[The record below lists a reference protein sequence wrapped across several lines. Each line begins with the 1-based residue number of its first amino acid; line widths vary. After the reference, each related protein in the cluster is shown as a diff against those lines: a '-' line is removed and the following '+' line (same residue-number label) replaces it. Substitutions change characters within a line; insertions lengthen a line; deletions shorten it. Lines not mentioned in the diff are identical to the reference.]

1 MRESSENS
9 TAVLVV
15 VEPNALLPSRVFD
28 GCNGSAIA
36 VIAGLD
42 RETPANALA
51 RIRKRATDFGSRE
64 IQLQHAVLVISL
76 GLGGSWKDRR
86 HAIARELARHV
97 QHPTAKL
104 VLSAPG
110 ADRKLRNELSRLAA
124 SLVTFS
130 CVASVS
136 VDFEPMLARGVAT
149 EQAVACEPRLLGP
162 GLASAT
168 RHDVA
173 PGKIGPGKI
182 GHSLALCSGET
193 GQLF

>member
-42 RETPANALA
+42 QETPANVLA

-64 IQLQHAVLVISL
+64 IQLNRAVLVISL
-76 GLGGSWKDRR
+76 GLDGSWRNRR
-86 HAIARELARHV
+86 QAIARELARHV
-97 QHPTAKL
+97 QHPMAKL
-104 VLSAPG
+104 VLSAAG
-110 ADRKLRNELSRLAA
+110 ADRKLRNELSKLAA

-136 VDFEPMLARGVAT
+136 VDFEPMLARGGVT
-149 EQAVACEPRLLGP
+149 ERTVACEAQLLGP
-162 GLASAT
+162 GLASAA
-168 RHDVA
+168 RH
-173 PGKIGPGKI
+173 GLRPGKI
-182 GHSLALCSGET
+182 GHSLAL
-193 GQLF
+193 

>member
-42 RETPANALA
+42 QEKPTNALA

-64 IQLQHAVLVISL
+64 IQLNRAVLVISL
-76 GLGGSWKDRR
+76 GLDGSWRSRR
-86 HAIARELARHV
+86 QAIARELARHV

-104 VLSAPG
+104 VLSAAG

-124 SLVTFS
+124 SLVTIS

-136 VDFEPMLARGVAT
+136 VDFEPMLARGGVT
-149 EQAVACEPRLLGP
+149 EQAMACEAQLLGP
-162 GLASAT
+162 GLASAA
-168 RHDVA
+168 RH
-173 PGKIGPGKI
+173 GLRPGKI
-182 GHSLALCSGET
+182 GHLLAL
-193 GQLF
+193 